1 MRTSQMSER
10 NYTNV
15 TFDEIEI
22 GVPVTVERRVTQPEV
37 EAMVLV
43 SGDLDPYYLEPGG
56 RDAEKGSASAQAVGA
71 EAIVSGVL
79 NRRMPGP
86 GTRIVEQNLRFRGKV
101 RTGGPGTTTVTAKS
115 KNRSGNLVVF
125 DCLVKQGASELI
137 AGTVTVEAPT
147 RSIEYENIA
156 TPEIILR
163 HNDAIARLLKR
174 CEGLEAITCAI
185 VHPCDS
191 ASLL

>member
-101 RTGGPGTTTVTAKS
+101 RTGDPVTTTVTAKS

-137 AGTVTVEAPT
+137 AGTITVKAPT
-147 RSIEYENIA
+147 RRIAYEKVA
-156 TPEIILR
+156 TPEIILHR
-163 HNDAIARLLKR
+163 HDAIAQLLKR
-174 CEGLEAITCAI
+174 REGIEPVSVAIAHTC
-185 VHPCDS
+185 D
-191 ASLL
+191 